1 MFKTM
6 FYREIDLFLRSM
18 GCVCQAVDQLC
29 HLIDAF
35 RAILAQPSV
44 DCAEHAVDI
53 KYIIVDPVFFRNLT
67 GKKAVLHEQLDT
79 STFQRDTVCLVQREE
94 QIGVLIAVFEKK
106 TNKLHISNGFV
117 FQVDKTPVQ
126 TVRQVLLHQLIQ
138 CDRIEIVRIEGAAV
152 DICRITDLLDRYL
165 SDTDQ
170 YDVLEVMEAEDR
182 TPSLSQ
188 AIMLKKLSQSGDLDT
203 DRICHLLSQDK
214 PNQREKVSFPYEE
227 IRKYFP
233 DSYSVSDIQ
242 KYILHLVATDYNRH
256 RDRGKERDS
265 R

>member
-1 MFKTM
+1 M
-6 FYREIDLFLRSM
+6 
-18 GCVCQAVDQLC
+18 
-29 HLIDAF
+29 
-35 RAILAQPSV
+35 
-44 DCAEHAVDI
+44 
-53 KYIIVDPVFFRNLT
+53 
-67 GKKAVLHEQLDT
+67 
-79 STFQRDTVCLVQREE
+79 
-94 QIGVLIAVFEKK
+94 
-106 TNKLHISNGFV
+106 
-117 FQVDKTPVQ
+117 
-126 TVRQVLLHQLIQ
+126 
-138 CDRIEIVRIEGAAV
+138 RIEGAAV